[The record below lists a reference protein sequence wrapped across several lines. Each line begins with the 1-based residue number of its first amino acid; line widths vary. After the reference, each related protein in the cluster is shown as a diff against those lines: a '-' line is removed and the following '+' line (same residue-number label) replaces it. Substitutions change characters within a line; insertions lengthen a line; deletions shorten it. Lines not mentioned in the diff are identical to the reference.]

1 MHENTLTVPN
11 TALYPIIRIIK
22 SNILAPRL
30 LLNLL
35 LRKMRPKSL
44 KDKIA
49 QLWIDNIYL
58 GPRRSVK
65 RTLTIKTTWNE
76 GWLKLLNSALTY
88 CVNFY
93 NKDRNFSKCKTFWFL
108 PWKTEENRGHANEF
122 AKRDLTFTYVNSKV
136 PLFSRM
142 DWEVV

>member
-11 TALYPIIRIIK
+11 TALYPITRIIK

-35 LRKMRPKSL
+35 LRMLRKMRPKSL
-44 KDKIA
+44 KDKTLDW
-49 QLWIDNIYL
+49 QYL
-58 GPRRSVK
+58 FGPRRSVK

-108 PWKTEENRGHANEF
+108 AWKTEENRGHANEF